1 MAHHMAVREARE
13 MLREAVCAGE
23 LGRIAQALAVPDM
36 YVDEL
41 CRNDDGE
48 EWTALGWATTC
59 GNLDA
64 FRMLLAAGANA
75 GWVGED
81 KSVVGIAVGTP
92 NAALIRE
99 AVAAR
104 EAVAPHLPPLHVAAC
119 ADDDGSAVAAVLA
132 GAASAE
138 ERAALVNAVASAE
151 DRGGSALHMAAAC
164 GNAGAVAALAAAGG
178 DLEAADSEE
187 RIPLMMAI
195 VAGHAGGVRALLAAG
210 ASANGERRRGAR
222 PLCVASENGHVE
234 VVRAL
239 LDAGAR
245 ADTDMQYVSAG
256 GWRPITSACWWGFTD
271 VVHTLLAAG
280 AAANRLIQEE
290 HSPLHVAACRG
301 HVSLVE
307 SLLRAGAEVDVRD
320 GPTHFPDT
328 SSTPLWLAAH
338 HGRVSTMAV
347 LLAAGADPTAESQA
361 GVSVSDAIP
370 RYWEPAAER
379 NEIKRL
385 LAVAITWRRRRAAVV
400 AVWM

>member
-1 MAHHMAVREARE
+1 MAAGGMSVAAAQEA
-13 MLREAVCAGE
+13 LLCGAQADDVA
-23 LGRIAQALAVPDM
+23 RIALALAVPDM
-36 YVDEL
+36 HVDEL
-41 CRNDDGE
+41 CRNDDGP
-48 EWTALGWATTC
+48 EWTALVWAAC
-59 GNLDA
+59 NGNLAA
-64 FRMLLAAGANA
+64 FRMLLAAGADPAVVFN
-75 GWVGED
+75 GW
-81 KSVVGIAVGTP
+81 SVVGFAVGTT

-104 EAVAPHLPPLHVAAC
+104 EAVTPRLPPLHVAAC

-132 GAASAE
+132 GVASAE
-138 ERAALVNAVASAE
+138 EQATLVNAVASAE
-151 DRGGSALHMAAAC
+151 DRGGSALHMAAAT
-164 GNAGAVAALAAAGG
+164 GNAGAVAALAKAGG

-187 RIPLMMAI
+187 RTPLMTA
-195 VAGHAGGVRALLAAG
+195 VRPGHADAVRALLAAG
-210 ASANGERRRGAR
+210 ASADGERRRGAR

-239 LDAGAR
+239 L
-245 ADTDMQYVSAG
+245 
-256 GWRPITSACWWGFTD
+256 
-271 VVHTLLAAG
+271 AAG

-290 HSPLHVAACRG
+290 HSPLHIAACRG
-301 HVSLVE
+301 HALLVE

-338 HGRVSTMAV
+338 HGRVNTVAV

-370 RYWEPAAER
+370 RYMEPAAER
-379 NEIKRL
+379 NEIKRV

-400 AVWM
+400 AVWV